1 MLKSWIS
8 LYKMPKENNK
18 ILKYNRGWKPIK
30 PLFVIYTDLEPLLQ
44 NMSTSPN
51 NPKRSSTTKIT
62 KYLASSY
69 SLFSHCLIHNTKSYF
84 IVWKIFA
91 EI

>member
-30 PLFVIYTDLEPLLQ
+30 PLFVIYTDL
-44 NMSTSPN
+44 
-51 NPKRSSTTKIT
+51 
-62 KYLASSY
+62 
-69 SLFSHCLIHNTKSYF
+69 
-84 IVWKIFA
+84 
-91 EI
+91 